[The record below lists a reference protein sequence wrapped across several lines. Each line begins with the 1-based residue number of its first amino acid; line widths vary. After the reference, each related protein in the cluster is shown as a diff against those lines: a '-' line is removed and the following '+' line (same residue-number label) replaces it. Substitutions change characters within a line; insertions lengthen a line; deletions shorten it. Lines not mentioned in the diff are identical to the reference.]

1 MSALSAS
8 PAPLPLFDSLDDSA
22 IQSMLARLST
32 PVRRVTSDSRIVVPG
47 DTFAAYP
54 GESKDGRA
62 FIPEAL
68 RRGAGSVLWDNDAFQ
83 WSPEWNAPN
92 VGVANLKHQ
101 LGYIADHVSEH
112 PSQKMW
118 VVGVTGTNGKT
129 SCAHWIARAL
139 TALGRNAAVAGTL
152 GNGLYGTVDPAL
164 NTTPDAAALHEMMR
178 RWVNAGAQ
186 SAAMEVSSHGLVQGR
201 VNGVKF
207 DVALFTN
214 LTRDHLDYHRTMDA
228 YGAAKARLFDW
239 PTLSTAVINAEDAFG
254 QQLIERCR
262 QRGRAVLT
270 YGRTMGDVT
279 TRNLSV
285 GVNGIAG
292 AVSTPWGKAEL
303 SSPLVGAFNVS
314 NLLGVLA
321 VLLASDVPLDQAMT
335 QIARFEPVSGRMQK
349 VSGSGQPLVIV
360 DYAHTPDAL
369 DKVLAALRP
378 IAESKNG
385 QLIVVF
391 GCGGDRDPGKRPE
404 MGAIAGRL
412 ADKIVVTSDNP
423 RSEEPEAIIDEILGG
438 TKDSSARINRIAH
451 RDEAS
456 LAAIAAATE
465 RDTVLIAGKGHE
477 PYQEVAGVRQPF
489 SDSDHA
495 RTALAAWRP
504 R

>member
-1 MSALSAS
+1 
-8 PAPLPLFDSLDDSA
+8 
-22 IQSMLARLST
+22 
-32 PVRRVTSDSRIVVPG
+32 
-47 DTFAAYP
+47 
-54 GESKDGRA
+54 
-62 FIPEAL
+62 
-68 RRGAGSVLWDNDAFQ
+68 
-83 WSPEWNAPN
+83 
-92 VGVANLKHQ
+92 
-101 LGYIADHVSEH
+101 
-112 PSQKMW
+112 
-118 VVGVTGTNGKT
+118 
-129 SCAHWIARAL
+129 
-139 TALGRNAAVAGTL
+139 
-152 GNGLYGTVDPAL
+152 
-164 NTTPDAAALHEMMR
+164 
-178 RWVNAGAQ
+178 
-186 SAAMEVSSHGLVQGR
+186 
-201 VNGVKF
+201 
-207 DVALFTN
+207 
-214 LTRDHLDYHRTMDA
+214 
-228 YGAAKARLFDW
+228 
-239 PTLSTAVINAEDAFG
+239 
-254 QQLIERCR
+254 
-262 QRGRAVLT
+262 
-270 YGRTMGDVT
+270 MGDVT

-292 AVSTPWGKAEL
+292 AVSTPWGNAEL

-404 MGAIAGRL
+404 MGAIAGRM

-423 RSEEPEAIIDEILGG
+423 RSEEPEAIIDEILSG

-451 RDEAS
+451 RDEAI